1 MRLMTLPLIITA
13 NSYLLIK
20 NKNIDGKSVQVSG
33 RVFTLSNLISFSRFL
48 VAAPV
53 IYLHIQN
60 GYEYNNTII
69 VLILYAGISDY
80 LDGLVARKTNTIS
93 EVGKMIDPIS
103 DKLCAAALFI
113 YTVWLGWV
121 PLWFLILNVFRDSF
135 IMVGSSF
142 IKVKYG
148 KVAMSIMS
156 GKIAVNILAL
166 YWIAVFFFRDAVQV
180 HNWLL
185 YICTLVMVYS
195 FFDYFNR
202 YRKIMRGAKF
212 N

>member
-1 MRLMTLPLIITA
+1 LVEQ
-13 NSYLLIK
+13 
-20 NKNIDGKSVQVSG
+20 KNIDGKTVQVSG

-48 VAAPV
+48 VAIPI

-60 GYEYNNTII
+60 DYQYDTTII
-69 VLILYAGISDY
+69 VLIFYAGISDY
-80 LDGLVARKTNTIS
+80 LDGLVARKTNTVS

-121 PLWFLILNVFRDSF
+121 PLWFLVLNVFRDSF
-135 IMVGSSF
+135 IMIGSSF
-142 IKVKYG
+142 IKIKYG
-148 KVAMSIMS
+148 KVAMSILS
-156 GKIAVNILAL
+156 GKIAVNVLAL
-166 YWIAVFFFRDAVQV
+166 YWLAVFFFRDAEQV

-185 YICTLVMVYS
+185 YICTFIMIYS

>member
-1 MRLMTLPLIITA
+1 MVDH
-13 NSYLLIK
+13 
-20 NKNIDGKSVQVSG
+20 KNIDGKTVQVSG
-33 RVFTLSNLISFSRFL
+33 KVFTLSNLISFSRFL
-48 VAAPV
+48 VAVPV

-60 GYEYNNTII
+60 DYQYDTTII

-80 LDGLVARKTNTIS
+80 LDGLVARKTNTVS

-121 PLWFLILNVFRDSF
+121 PLWFLVLNVFRDSF
-135 IMVGSSF
+135 IMIGSSF
-142 IKVKYG
+142 IKIKYG
-148 KVAMSIMS
+148 KVAMSILS
-156 GKIAVNILAL
+156 GKIAVNVLAL
-166 YWIAVFFFRDAVQV
+166 YWLAVFFFRDAEQV

-185 YICTLVMVYS
+185 YICTFIMIYS

>member
-1 MRLMTLPLIITA
+1 MTDQ
-13 NSYLLIK
+13 
-20 NKNIDGKSVQVSG
+20 KNIDGKTVQVSG
-33 RVFTLSNLISFSRFL
+33 KVFTFSNLISFSRFL
-48 VAAPV
+48 VAIPV
-53 IYLHIQN
+53 IYLHIKNDYQ
-60 GYEYNNTII
+60 YNTTIV
-69 VLILYAGISDY
+69 VLILYAGASDY
-80 LDGLVARKTNTIS
+80 LDGLVARRTNTIS

-135 IMVGSSF
+135 IMFGSSF
-142 IKVKYG
+142 IKIKYG

-156 GKIAVNILAL
+156 GKIAVNVLAF

-185 YICTLVMVYS
+185 YICTFIMIYS

>member
-1 MRLMTLPLIITA
+1 LVDH
-13 NSYLLIK
+13 
-20 NKNIDGKSVQVSG
+20 KNIDGKTVQVSG
-33 RVFTLSNLISFSRFL
+33 KVFTLSNLISFSRFL
-48 VAAPV
+48 VAVPV

-60 GYEYNNTII
+60 DYQYDTTII

-80 LDGLVARKTNTIS
+80 LDGLVARKTNTVS

-121 PLWFLILNVFRDSF
+121 PLWFLVLNVFRDSF
-135 IMVGSSF
+135 IMIGSSF
-142 IKVKYG
+142 IKIKYG
-148 KVAMSIMS
+148 KVAMSILS
-156 GKIAVNILAL
+156 GKIAVNVLAL
-166 YWIAVFFFRDAVQV
+166 YWLAVFFFRDAEQV

-185 YICTLVMVYS
+185 YICTFIMIYS

>member
-1 MRLMTLPLIITA
+1 MIE
-13 NSYLLIK
+13 
-20 NKNIDGKSVQVSG
+20 NKNIDGKTVQVSG

-48 VAAPV
+48 VAIPV

-60 GYEYNNTII
+60 GYQYDTTII

-80 LDGLVARKTNTIS
+80 LDGLVARKTNTVS

-121 PLWFLILNVFRDSF
+121 PPWFLILNVFRDSF
-135 IMVGSSF
+135 IMIGSSF
-142 IKVKYG
+142 IKIKYG
-148 KVAMSIMS
+148 KVAMSILS

-166 YWIAVFFFRDAVQV
+166 YWIAVFFFRDSVQV

-185 YICTLVMVYS
+185 YICTFVMVYS

-202 YRKIMRGAKF
+202 YRKIMQGAKF

>member
-1 MRLMTLPLIITA
+1 MVD
-13 NSYLLIK
+13 K
-20 NKNIDGKSVQVSG
+20 KNIDGKSVQVSG

-48 VAAPV
+48 VAIPV

-60 GYEYNNTII
+60 DYQFNATII
-69 VLILYAGISDY
+69 ALIIYGGVSDY
-80 LDGLVARKTNTIS
+80 LDGLVARKTNTVS

-103 DKLCAAALFI
+103 DKLCAAALFV

-135 IMVGSSF
+135 IMLGSSF

-156 GKIAVNILAL
+156 GKIAVNVLAL
-166 YWIAVFFFRDAVQV
+166 YWIAVFFFRDATSV

-185 YICTLVMVYS
+185 YICTAIMIYS

-202 YRKIMRGAKF
+202 YRKIMQGAKF

>member
-1 MRLMTLPLIITA
+1 LVDQ
-13 NSYLLIK
+13 
-20 NKNIDGKSVQVSG
+20 KNIDGKTVQVSG

-48 VAAPV
+48 VAIPI

-60 GYEYNNTII
+60 DYQYDTTII
-69 VLILYAGISDY
+69 VLIFYAGISDY
-80 LDGLVARKTNTIS
+80 LDGLVARKTNTVS

-121 PLWFLILNVFRDSF
+121 PPWFLILNVFRDSF
-135 IMVGSSF
+135 IMIGSSF
-142 IKVKYG
+142 IKIKYG
-148 KVAMSIMS
+148 KVAMSILS
-156 GKIAVNILAL
+156 GKIAVNVLAL
-166 YWIAVFFFRDAVQV
+166 YWLAVFFFRDAEQV

-185 YICTLVMVYS
+185 YICTFIMIYS

>member
-1 MRLMTLPLIITA
+1 L
-13 NSYLLIK
+13 SEQ
-20 NKNIDGKSVQVSG
+20 KNIDGKTVQVSG
-33 RVFTLSNLISFSRFL
+33 RIFTLSNFISFSRFI
-48 VAAPV
+48 VALPV
-53 IYLHIQN
+53 IYLHAQN
-60 GYEYNNTII
+60 NYQYNGLI
-69 VLILYAGISDY
+69 VGLMLYAVISDY
-80 LDGLVARKTNTIS
+80 LDGLVARKTNTVS

-103 DKLCAAALFI
+103 DKLCAATLFV

-121 PLWFLILNVFRDSF
+121 PLWFLGLNVFRDSF
-135 IMVGSSF
+135 IMLGSSF

-166 YWIAVFFFRDAVQV
+166 YWISVFFFRDAEQV
-180 HNWLL
+180 HIWLL
-185 YICTLVMVYS
+185 YISTAFMVYS

-202 YRKIMRGAKF
+202 YRKIMQGAKF

>member
-1 MRLMTLPLIITA
+1 MVDH
-13 NSYLLIK
+13 
-20 NKNIDGKSVQVSG
+20 KNIDGKTVQVSG

-48 VAAPV
+48 VAIPV

-60 GYEYNNTII
+60 DYQYDTTII

-80 LDGLVARKTNTIS
+80 LDGLVARKTNTVS

-121 PLWFLILNVFRDSF
+121 PPWFLILNVFRDSF
-135 IMVGSSF
+135 IMIGSSF
-142 IKVKYG
+142 IKIKYG
-148 KVAMSIMS
+148 KVAMSILS
-156 GKIAVNILAL
+156 GKIAVNVLAL
-166 YWIAVFFFRDAVQV
+166 YWLAVFFFREAEQV

-185 YICTLVMVYS
+185 YICTFIMIYS

-202 YRKIMRGAKF
+202 YRKIMRGAQF

>member
-1 MRLMTLPLIITA
+1 MVDH
-13 NSYLLIK
+13 
-20 NKNIDGKSVQVSG
+20 KNIDGKTVQVSG

-48 VAAPV
+48 VAIPV

-60 GYEYNNTII
+60 DYQYDTTII

-80 LDGLVARKTNTIS
+80 LDGLVARKTNTVS

-135 IMVGSSF
+135 IMIGSSF
-142 IKVKYG
+142 IKIKYG
-148 KVAMSIMS
+148 KVAMSILS
-156 GKIAVNILAL
+156 GKIAVNVLAL
-166 YWIAVFFFRDAVQV
+166 YWLAVFFFREAEQV

-185 YICTLVMVYS
+185 YICTFIMIYS

-202 YRKIMRGAKF
+202 YRKIMRGAQF

>member
-1 MRLMTLPLIITA
+1 MVDQ
-13 NSYLLIK
+13 
-20 NKNIDGKSVQVSG
+20 KNIDGKTVQVSG

-48 VAAPV
+48 VAIPI

-60 GYEYNNTII
+60 DYQYDTTII
-69 VLILYAGISDY
+69 VLIFYAGISDY
-80 LDGLVARKTNTIS
+80 LDGLVARKTNTVS

-121 PLWFLILNVFRDSF
+121 PLWFLVLNVFRDSF
-135 IMVGSSF
+135 IMIGSSF
-142 IKVKYG
+142 IKIKYG
-148 KVAMSIMS
+148 KVAMSILS
-156 GKIAVNILAL
+156 GKIAVNVLAL
-166 YWIAVFFFRDAVQV
+166 YWLAVFFFRDAEQV

-185 YICTLVMVYS
+185 YICTFIMIYS

>member
-1 MRLMTLPLIITA
+1 MTLPLNITV
-13 NSYLLIK
+13 NLNFLIK
-20 NKNIDGKSVQVSG
+20 NKNIDGKIVQVSG

-53 IYLHIQN
+53 IYLHMQN
-60 GYEYNNTII
+60 EYEYNNTI
-69 VLILYAGISDY
+69 VALILYAGISDY

-121 PLWFLILNVFRDSF
+121 PLWFLVLNVFRDSF
-135 IMVGSSF
+135 IMIGSSF

-166 YWIAVFFFRDAVQV
+166 YWIAVFFFRDAVQA

-185 YICTLVMVYS
+185 YICTFVMVYS

>member
-1 MRLMTLPLIITA
+1 MTLPLNITV
-13 NSYLLIK
+13 NLNFLIK
-20 NKNIDGKSVQVSG
+20 NKNIDGKIVQVSG

-53 IYLHIQN
+53 IYLHMQN
-60 GYEYNNTII
+60 EYEYNNTI
-69 VLILYAGISDY
+69 VALILYAGISDY

-121 PLWFLILNVFRDSF
+121 PLWFLVLNVFRDSF
-135 IMVGSSF
+135 IMIGSSF

-166 YWIAVFFFRDAVQV
+166 YWIAVFFFRDAIQV

-185 YICTLVMVYS
+185 YICTFVMVYS

>member
-1 MRLMTLPLIITA
+1 M
-13 NSYLLIK
+13 IK
-20 NKNIDGKSVQVSG
+20 NKNIDGKIVQVSG

-53 IYLHIQN
+53 IYLHMQN
-60 GYEYNNTII
+60 EYEYNNTI
-69 VLILYAGISDY
+69 VALILYAGISDY

-121 PLWFLILNVFRDSF
+121 PLWFLVLNVFRDSF
-135 IMVGSSF
+135 IMIGSSF

-166 YWIAVFFFRDAVQV
+166 YWIAVFFFRDAIQV

-185 YICTLVMVYS
+185 YICTFVMVYS

>member
-1 MRLMTLPLIITA
+1 MVDQ
-13 NSYLLIK
+13 
-20 NKNIDGKSVQVSG
+20 KNIDGKAVQVSG

-48 VAAPV
+48 VAIPV

-60 GYEYNNTII
+60 DYQYDATII

-80 LDGLVARKTNTIS
+80 LDGLVARKTNTVS

-135 IMVGSSF
+135 IMIGSSF
-142 IKVKYG
+142 IKIKYG
-148 KVAMSIMS
+148 KVAMSILS
-156 GKIAVNILAL
+156 GKIAVNVLAL
-166 YWIAVFFFRDAVQV
+166 YWLAVFFFRDAEQV

-185 YICTLVMVYS
+185 YICTFIMIYS

>member
-1 MRLMTLPLIITA
+1 MVDQ
-13 NSYLLIK
+13 
-20 NKNIDGKSVQVSG
+20 KNIDGKTVQVSG

-48 VAAPV
+48 VAIPV

-60 GYEYNNTII
+60 DYQYDATII

-80 LDGLVARKTNTIS
+80 LDGLVARKTNTVS

-121 PLWFLILNVFRDSF
+121 PPWFLILNVFRDSF
-135 IMVGSSF
+135 IMIGSSF
-142 IKVKYG
+142 IKIKYG
-148 KVAMSIMS
+148 KVAMSILS
-156 GKIAVNILAL
+156 GKIAVNVLAL
-166 YWIAVFFFRDAVQV
+166 YWLAVFFFRDAEQV

-185 YICTLVMVYS
+185 YICTFIMIYS

>member
-1 MRLMTLPLIITA
+1 LVDH
-13 NSYLLIK
+13 
-20 NKNIDGKSVQVSG
+20 KNIDGKTVQVSG

-48 VAAPV
+48 VAIPV

-60 GYEYNNTII
+60 DYQYDATII

-80 LDGLVARKTNTIS
+80 LDGLVARKTNTVS

-121 PLWFLILNVFRDSF
+121 PPWFLILNVFRDSF
-135 IMVGSSF
+135 IMIGSSF
-142 IKVKYG
+142 IKIKYG
-148 KVAMSIMS
+148 KVAMSILS
-156 GKIAVNILAL
+156 GKIAVNVLAL
-166 YWIAVFFFRDAVQV
+166 YWLAVFFFRDAEQV

-185 YICTLVMVYS
+185 YICTFIMIYS

>member
-1 MRLMTLPLIITA
+1 MVDQ
-13 NSYLLIK
+13 
-20 NKNIDGKSVQVSG
+20 KNIDGKTVQVSG

-48 VAAPV
+48 VAIPI

-60 GYEYNNTII
+60 DYQYDTTII
-69 VLILYAGISDY
+69 VLIFYAGISDY
-80 LDGLVARKTNTIS
+80 LDGLVARKTNTVS

-121 PLWFLILNVFRDSF
+121 PLWFLVLNVFRDSF
-135 IMVGSSF
+135 IMIGSSF
-142 IKVKYG
+142 IKIKYG
-148 KVAMSIMS
+148 KVAMSILS
-156 GKIAVNILAL
+156 GKIAVNVLAL
-166 YWIAVFFFRDAVQV
+166 YWLAIFFFRDAEQV

-185 YICTLVMVYS
+185 YICTFIMIYS

>member
-1 MRLMTLPLIITA
+1 LVEQ
-13 NSYLLIK
+13 
-20 NKNIDGKSVQVSG
+20 KNIDGKTVQVSG

-48 VAAPV
+48 VAIPI

-60 GYEYNNTII
+60 DYQYDTTII
-69 VLILYAGISDY
+69 VLIFYAGISDY
-80 LDGLVARKTNTIS
+80 LDGLVARKTNTVS

-121 PLWFLILNVFRDSF
+121 PLWFLVLNVFRDSF
-135 IMVGSSF
+135 IMIGSSF
-142 IKVKYG
+142 IKIKYG
-148 KVAMSIMS
+148 KVAMSILS
-156 GKIAVNILAL
+156 GKIAVNVLAL
-166 YWIAVFFFRDAVQV
+166 YWLAIFFFRDAEQV

-185 YICTLVMVYS
+185 YICTFIMIYS